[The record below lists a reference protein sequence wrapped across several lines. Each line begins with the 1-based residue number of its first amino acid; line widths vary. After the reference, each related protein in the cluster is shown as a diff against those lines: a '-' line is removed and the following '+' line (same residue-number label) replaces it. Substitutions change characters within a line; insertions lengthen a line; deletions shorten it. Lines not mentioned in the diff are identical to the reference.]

1 MKQEKKYDKLQKIT
15 FFTKKRSETMAK
27 KEKAVDTTE
36 VMSIRISKKA
46 KYLLDLASKASGMT
60 IGKYV
65 EHAIMSVISEINI
78 MNDGRRNLKTAAADY
93 WDGNEVQR
101 KIFLLTHPVYELDD
115 DDKKVLLVIDNIA
128 YRGNLM
134 FYNPSKPK
142 DERYNMALIEDC
154 WKKINEL
161 AECIELDY
169 DINIKDNVDE
179 RDYSNKFYKMR
190 ENLINQ
196 YIASKNK

>member
-1 MKQEKKYDKLQKIT
+1 
-15 FFTKKRSETMAK
+15 MAK

>member
-1 MKQEKKYDKLQKIT
+1 
-15 FFTKKRSETMAK
+15 MAK

-60 IGKYV
+60 IGKFV
-65 EHAIMSVISEINI
+65 EHAIMVAIKDITLR
-78 MNDGRRNLKTAAADY
+78 NDSRRNLRTAAADY

-115 DDKKVLLVIDNIA
+115 DDKKVLLVIENIA

>member
-1 MKQEKKYDKLQKIT
+1 
-15 FFTKKRSETMAK
+15 MAK
-27 KEKAVDTTE
+27 KEKAVDATE

-65 EHAIMSVISEINI
+65 EHAIMVAIQDITLRK
-78 MNDGRRNLKTAAADY
+78 DGRRNLRTAAADY

-134 FYNPSKPK
+134 FHNPSKPK
-142 DERYNMALIEDC
+142 DEHYNIALIEDC
-154 WKKINEL
+154 WKEINEL

-169 DINIKDNVDE
+169 DVNIKDNVEE

-190 ENLINQ
+190 ENLIKQ
-196 YIASKNK
+196 YIATKNK

>member
-1 MKQEKKYDKLQKIT
+1 
-15 FFTKKRSETMAK
+15 
-27 KEKAVDTTE
+27 
-36 VMSIRISKKA
+36 
-46 KYLLDLASKASGMT
+46 
-60 IGKYV
+60 
-65 EHAIMSVISEINI
+65 
-78 MNDGRRNLKTAAADY
+78 
-93 WDGNEVQR
+93 
-101 KIFLLTHPVYELDD
+101 
-115 DDKKVLLVIDNIA
+115 
-128 YRGNLM
+128 M